1 MIRKKLFIFII
12 IISTIL
18 IFTSCN
24 NDRGQISGSYFTD
37 KEEIYVFYDTGK
49 VEKNDKKYEYKNV
62 GEDLYIIYFK
72 DEVLMKLSKD
82 KKKMTINFKDGEQVL
97 LQNPKEHKNKSKL
110 KVENK
115 KIENDIKGKYKA
127 KINEAE
133 IMLTISDDKLSIEVT
148 ELSSSS
154 KKTYDLKF
162 IKEGNF
168 DVSYKGDLV
177 DSYLYKKDGDKLI
190 IKNKQ
195 GEMTYEKVSENWYIK
210 IRTFIKYVA

>member
-1 MIRKKLFIFII
+1 MFRFII
-12 IISTIL
+12 T
-18 IFTSCN
+18 
-24 NDRGQISGSYFTD
+24 
-37 KEEIYVFYDTGK
+37 
-49 VEKNDKKYEYKNV
+49 
-62 GEDLYIIYFK
+62 
-72 DEVLMKLSKD
+72 
-82 KKKMTINFKDGEQVL
+82 
-97 LQNPKEHKNKSKL
+97 
-110 KVENK
+110 
-115 KIENDIKGKYKA
+115 YKA

-195 GEMTYEKVSENWYIK
+195 GEMTYEKVSEN
-210 IRTFIKYVA
+210 

>member
-1 MIRKKLFIFII
+1 MIRKNAFILLII

-18 IFTSCN
+18 IFTSC

-62 GEDLYIIYFK
+62 GENLYVIYFK

-82 KKKMTINFKDGEQVL
+82 KKKMTINFKDGQQVL

-162 IKEGNF
+162 IKEGSF

-195 GEMTYEKVSENWYIK
+195 GEMTYEKVSEN
-210 IRTFIKYVA
+210 